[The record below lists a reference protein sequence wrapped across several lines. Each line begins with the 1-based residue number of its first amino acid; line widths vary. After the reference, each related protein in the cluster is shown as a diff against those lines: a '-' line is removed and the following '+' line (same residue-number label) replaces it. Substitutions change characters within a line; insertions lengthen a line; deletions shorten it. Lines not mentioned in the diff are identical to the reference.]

1 MDELKSST
9 LFRRVGQQE
18 LPLCLAVNGL
28 CRRRGIRQFLALASK
43 LGDGVFWYAL
53 MLILPL
59 MYGRQGL
66 IASLHM
72 GLVGLVGVV
81 LYKWL
86 KHKLTRHRPFVVHDG
101 IRLGAVPLD
110 ENSFPSGH
118 TLHAVG
124 FTIVATSY
132 YPYLALLLIP
142 FAIAVAL
149 SRVVLGLHYPTDV
162 LAGAAIGASLA
173 SLSLG
178 F

>member
-1 MDELKSST
+1 LDELKSSAV
-9 LFRRVGQQE
+9 FRRVGQHE
-18 LPLCLAVNGL
+18 LLLCLTVNGL
-28 CRRRGIRQFLALASK
+28 CHRRGIRQVLALASR

-53 MLILPL
+53 MLVMPL
-59 MYGRQGL
+59 MDGWRGVV
-66 IASLHM
+66 ASLHM
-72 GLVGLVGVV
+72 GLVALVGVA
-81 LYKWL
+81 LYKCL
-86 KHKLTRHRPFVVHDG
+86 KRKLVRHRPFAVHHD
-101 IRLGAVPLD
+101 IRLGAAPLD
-110 ENSFPSGH
+110 EHSFPSGH

-124 FTIVATSY
+124 FTIIATSY

-178 F
+178 L